1 MDRSILL
8 ENLKKFKKLN
18 ENKYDIES
26 IGIFGSYARN
36 ENSDTSDVDIVVTT
50 KNPDLFNIVHIK
62 EDLEKQLGVAVDIA
76 RLRSRMNPYL
86 KHRIEKEA
94 VYV

>member
-1 MDRSILL
+1 MERSILL

-18 ENKYDIES
+18 ENKYNIES

-36 ENSDTSDVDIVVTT
+36 ENSDISDVDIVVKT
-50 KNPDLFNIVHIK
+50 KNPDPFNVVHIK
-62 EDLEKQLGVAVDIA
+62 EDLEKQLGVAVDIV
-76 RLRSRMNPYL
+76 RLRNRMNPYL
-86 KHRIEKEA
+86 KNRIEKEA

>member
-50 KNPDLFNIVHIK
+50 KNPDPFNVVHIK
-62 EDLEKQLGVAVDIA
+62 EDLEKHLGVAVDIV